1 MGLTFNDIGALVVLL
16 TLAVW
21 FAWLLR
27 GRSPR
32 TWPWS
37 LVLLLPVAVALAVV
51 AIDDGSPVYLWRFIS
66 LDEPVVP
73 SVVVVVSLLVALV
86 LRLRHR
92 PWRSALWVGASL
104 LLIGLATVPS
114 QSGRPSLA
122 GDPAARLRACV
133 ADPHRWLP
141 PGLSNVGA
149 SQLTAETLPNV
160 ALFVPLGVGIVL
172 VMRRSAWGRVLGAA
186 ALSIGIESYQ
196 AVFTTRV
203 CSPVDVMA
211 NSLGAVLGYVLGALA
226 LGVARRLH
234 RDVGEP
240 VVVPHAGPDA
250 GR

>member
-1 MGLTFNDIGALVVLL
+1 MGLTFNDFGALVVLL

-37 LVLLLPVAVALAVV
+37 LVLLLPVAVALAVT

-73 SVVVVVSLLVALV
+73 GLVVAVSLLAALV

-92 PWRSALWVGASL
+92 PWTSALWVGASL
-104 LLIGLATVPS
+104 LLVGLATVPS
-114 QSGRPSLA
+114 QAGRPSLSS
-122 GDPAARLRACV
+122 DPAARLRACV
-133 ADPHRWLP
+133 ADPQHWLP
-141 PGLSNVGA
+141 PGLSTVGV

-160 ALFVPLGVGIVL
+160 ALFVPLGVGIAL
-172 VMRRSAWGRVLGAA
+172 VMGRSAWGWVLGAA
-186 ALSIGIESYQ
+186 ALSMVIESYQ
-196 AVFTTRV
+196 AVLTTRV

-211 NSLGAVLGYVLGALA
+211 NSLGAVLGYVLGVLA
-226 LGVARRLH
+226 LGMARRLH
-234 RDVGEP
+234 RDVGGP
-240 VVVPHAGPDA
+240 AAPHTGPDE